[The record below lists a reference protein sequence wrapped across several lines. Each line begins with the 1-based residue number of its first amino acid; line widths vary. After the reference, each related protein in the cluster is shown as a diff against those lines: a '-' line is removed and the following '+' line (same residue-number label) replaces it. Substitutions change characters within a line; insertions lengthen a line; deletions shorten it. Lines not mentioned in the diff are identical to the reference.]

1 MKAVF
6 GYLIPAVLLLV
17 AGFALWTTGRF
28 ERRVVNAGKEIVML
42 RYDAPLL
49 EYDAIERSI
58 RFVRG
63 APWFAVMNAAVREQR
78 ATSRY
83 WLQEYSSLA
92 LETDASGEIIEQNPD
107 IVFLAANAAYRSTPL
122 DGSAAEVVP
131 QLERL
136 LEQYALVLERD
147 PDHFDAAY
155 NYELVSRVRDG
166 LTRAPSGKPAAG
178 ISAALRPALQTI
190 HGPQGRLPAGVEF
203 NDFKIIVPQRSDER
217 KEQPEAGT
225 GGPKVRKG

>member
-17 AGFALWTTGRF
+17 VGLALLTTGRF
-28 ERRVVNAGKEIVML
+28 ERRVVNASKELVML
-42 RYDAPLL
+42 RFDAPQP
-49 EYDAIERSI
+49 EYDAVERSI

-63 APWFAVMNAAVREQR
+63 APWFAVMSAAVREQR

-92 LETDASGEIIEQNPD
+92 LQTDASGEVLERNPE

-122 DGSAAEVVP
+122 DGRAAQVVP

-155 NYELVSRVRDG
+155 NYEFVSRLRDG
-166 LTRAPSGKPAAG
+166 LSRAPGGKPAPA

-190 HGPQGRLPAGVEF
+190 H
-203 NDFKIIVPQRSDER
+203 
-217 KEQPEAGT
+217 
-225 GGPKVRKG
+225 

>member
-17 AGFALWTTGRF
+17 VGVLLWTTGRF
-28 ERRVVNAGKEIVML
+28 ERRVVNAGKELVMM
-42 RYDAPLL
+42 RYDVPQS

-78 ATSRY
+78 ATARY
-83 WLQEYSSLA
+83 WLQQYSSLA
-92 LETDASGEIIEQNPD
+92 LPTDASGEILEQNPE
-107 IVFLAANAAYRSTPL
+107 IVLLAANAAYRSTPL
-122 DGSAAEVVP
+122 DGRAAEVVP

-136 LEQYALVLERD
+136 LEQYALVLARD
-147 PDHFDAAY
+147 PDRFDAAY
-155 NYELVSRVRDG
+155 NYEFVSRVRDG
-166 LTRAPSGKPAAG
+166 FIRAPGRKPAAG
-178 ISAALRPALQTI
+178 ISPPRRPALQTI

-203 NDFKIIVPQRSDER
+203 NEFKIIVPQPDDER
-217 KEQPEAGT
+217 KEQPEAGR